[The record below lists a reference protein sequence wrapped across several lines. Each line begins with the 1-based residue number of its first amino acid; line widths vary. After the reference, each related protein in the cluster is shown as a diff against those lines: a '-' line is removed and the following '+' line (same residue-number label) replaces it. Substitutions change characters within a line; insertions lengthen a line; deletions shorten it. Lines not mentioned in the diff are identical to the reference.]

1 MKPDTGPTWSDT
13 ELAAL
18 REQHPDWDFW
28 HVAAY
33 GGPTRGTFCARPSGA
48 MIATCH
54 GDTPDHLTHSIAD
67 YENRLPEHADDARAE
82 LSAPGLQDD
91 RRNVLSQQLNGMTRL
106 ADAITARPG
115 RRPGVTAG

>member
-1 MKPDTGPTWSDT
+1 MNKPDTGPAWSDT

-28 HVAAY
+28 YVASA
-33 GGPTRGTFCARPSGA
+33 GPMRGTFCARPSGA

-67 YENRLPEHADDARAE
+67 YENRLPEHTAKARAE
-82 LSAPGLQDD
+82 LQTPGLQDD
-91 RRNVLSQQLNGMTRL
+91 RRNVLNQQLNGMTRL
-106 ADAITARPG
+106 HDAINARTA
-115 RRPGVTAG
+115 TEAAL